1 MDKDK
6 VLETVDFYMKQ
17 VLDLVRRGK
26 TIDPISILDALGYI
40 KEDIRKLPSYD
51 DGYQKAISE
60 AKKIIIQTKMG
71 FKL

>member
-26 TIDPISILDALGYI
+26 TINPISILDALRYI

>member
-6 VLETVDFYMKQ
+6 
-17 VLDLVRRGK
+17 
-26 TIDPISILDALGYI
+26 IDPISILDALGYI

-60 AKKIIIQTKMG
+60 AKKIIIQAKMG